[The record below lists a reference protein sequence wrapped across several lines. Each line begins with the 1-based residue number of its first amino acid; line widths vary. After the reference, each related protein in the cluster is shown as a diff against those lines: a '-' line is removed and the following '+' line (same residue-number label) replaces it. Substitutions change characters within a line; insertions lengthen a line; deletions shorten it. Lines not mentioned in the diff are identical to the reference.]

1 LASSSFDRGSSFA
14 YSLTLTFEN
23 PADDLVTVEDQ
34 SAARPRPEVR
44 QSSGNMPL
52 QDGPGRAAN
61 ELRDFTNAKRF
72 AEFFGRFHRAFSFS
86 SPVSASGSGALGG
99 FK

>member
-1 LASSSFDRGSSFA
+1 
-14 YSLTLTFEN
+14 
-23 PADDLVTVEDQ
+23 
-34 SAARPRPEVR
+34 
-44 QSSGNMPL
+44 MPL